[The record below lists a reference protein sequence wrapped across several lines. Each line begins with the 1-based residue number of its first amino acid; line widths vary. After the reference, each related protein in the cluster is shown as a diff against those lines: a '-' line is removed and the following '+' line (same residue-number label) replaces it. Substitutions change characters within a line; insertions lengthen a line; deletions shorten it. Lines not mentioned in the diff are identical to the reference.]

1 MDTRQETF
9 NPTETWQLDEPL
21 EAYILKARRLMNE
34 KDPKQLISQLQQQV
48 KRSKN
53 GITYAVL
60 KGDKPEEYSES
71 EALIVFNPF
80 ANAATP
86 NMLVRSEFI
95 REVAKQANIRDDESK
110 LKPVVMLASPGII
123 GSSLKLSKE
132 ERYRIR
138 HGDLG
143 PAATEMLKAVS
154 AEDIG
159 KVSLLGFSQGADMA
173 LAGAR
178 VAYESNLDNQSLS
191 IGEPASS
198 QSRTVL
204 ELGKDFISS
213 PPPGSYIERA
223 GINAQA
229 EAVAKG
235 RYEWQ
240 RFAGSVLTSPV
251 NNIDLIFGM
260 ARSPF
265 EKHMQEVL
273 DSGLEGQVVVGY
285 GTDSKISR
293 PEYIEPSLEKLHE
306 SDNAGLLTSIKVNG
320 AGHGWGDQLTLLAK
334 LYMRALI

>member
-1 MDTRQETF
+1 MKIEQKFFE
-9 NPTETWQLDEPL
+9 PTEIWHLDEPL
-21 EAYILKARRLMNE
+21 EPYILKARRIMND

-60 KGDKPEEYSES
+60 KGDEPEEYSES
-71 EALIVFNPF
+71 EALVVFNPF

-95 REVAKQANIRDDESK
+95 REVAKQANIRDGESK
-110 LKPVVMLASPGII
+110 LKPVVMLASPGIV
-123 GSSLKLSKE
+123 GSTLKISKD
-132 ERYRIR
+132 ERHQIR

-143 PAATEMLKAVS
+143 PAAKEMLNAVA
-154 AEDIG
+154 AEEIG

-178 VAYESNLDNQSLS
+178 VALESNLDNQALS

-213 PPPGSYIERA
+213 PPPGPYIERA
-223 GINAQA
+223 GVNAQA

-235 RYEWQ
+235 RFEWQ

-265 EKHMQEVL
+265 EKQMQEVL
-273 DSGLEGQVVVGY
+273 DSSLEGKAVVGY
-285 GTDSKISR
+285 GADSKISR
-293 PEYIEPSLEKLHE
+293 PEYIEPTLERLH
-306 SDNAGLLTSIKVNG
+306 DYDKAGLLSSIKVNG